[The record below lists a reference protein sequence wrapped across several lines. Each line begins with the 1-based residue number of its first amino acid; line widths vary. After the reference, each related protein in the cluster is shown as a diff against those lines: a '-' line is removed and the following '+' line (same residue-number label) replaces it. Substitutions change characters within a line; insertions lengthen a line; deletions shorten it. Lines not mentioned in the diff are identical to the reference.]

1 MTTLNTASSRTHR
14 RLRQLALPLAL
25 AAISSS
31 ACADDDSAKMY
42 TVSGFGTLGL
52 THSSIDKADYVSGPF
67 QPRGTGNTAGWTPKV
82 DSLLALQVD
91 ARLDE
96 HWSAV
101 VQVISSYGTKNN
113 YEPHVEWANV
123 KYAFSPDLSVR
134 VGRIAL
140 PAFMVSD
147 TRLVGYANTRVRAPL
162 ETYSLYAL
170 TNNDGFDASW
180 SQSFGGFK
188 NTVQAWYGRTSVDSV
203 NPDGSVTAAIS
214 SHNMRGFSDTVEKG
228 ALTVRFGAHF
238 SNLKF
243 FLPAN
248 KLNYDLQTETY
259 NLGAIYDPGNWFVQ
273 GEFTYMTRQSILP
286 VPGASSAE
294 KAINLLAGYRIEK
307 FTPYAMFSRV
317 GSPSPAIKT
326 SRQQRT
332 SALGV
337 RWDVYKNIDVK
348 AQLDHIQMGPK
359 GTAFFTNVKPG
370 LAGSSGNVASVV
382 VDFIY

>member
-1 MTTLNTASSRTHR
+1 MLNTPSSRTLR
-14 RLRQLALPLAL
+14 RFGKLVLPLAL
-25 AAISSS
+25 ASVYGTAM
-31 ACADDDSAKMY
+31 ADEDSQKMY

-52 THSSIDKADYVSGPF
+52 THSSIDKADYVNGPF
-67 QPRGTGNTAGWTPKV
+67 QPTGTGNTGGWTPKT
-82 DSLLALQVD
+82 DSLAAMQVD
-91 ARLDE
+91 ARINE

-101 VQVISSYGTKNN
+101 VQVISSYGTKRN
-113 YEPHVEWANV
+113 YEPRIEWANV
-123 KYAFSPDLSVR
+123 KYAFNPDLSVR
-134 VGRIAL
+134 FGRIAL

-147 TRLVGYANTRVRAPL
+147 TRLVGYANTWVRAPL

-180 SQSFGGFK
+180 STSFGGFK
-188 NTVQAWYGRTSVDSV
+188 NTLQAWYGKTSVDSV
-203 NPDGSVTAAIS
+203 NPDGSVTANIW
-214 SHNMRGFSDTVEKG
+214 SHNMRGFSDTVERG
-228 ALTVRFGAHF
+228 ALTIRFGAHF

-248 KLNYDLQTETY
+248 KLNYNLQTETY
-259 NLGAIYDPGNWFVQ
+259 NLGAVYDPGNWFVQ

-286 VPGASSAE
+286 VPGLSSAE
-294 KAINLLAGYRIEK
+294 KAVNVLAGYRYNK

-317 GSPSPAIKT
+317 GSPSPAVKT

-332 SALGV
+332 SAFGL

-348 AQLDHIQMGPK
+348 FQFDHVQMGEK
-359 GTAFFTNVKPG
+359 GTAFFTQVKPG